1 MKELKAGEFEYKTA
15 EEFLMSLKKKF
26 GGEEKELVKVAELRK
41 LEQGERMMEEFV
53 QEFKRVVRRSGYKGR
68 LLIEEFKRGINRM
81 IRKKLMEAE
90 NPPAFIEQ

>member
-90 NPPAFIEQ
+90 NPPASIEQ